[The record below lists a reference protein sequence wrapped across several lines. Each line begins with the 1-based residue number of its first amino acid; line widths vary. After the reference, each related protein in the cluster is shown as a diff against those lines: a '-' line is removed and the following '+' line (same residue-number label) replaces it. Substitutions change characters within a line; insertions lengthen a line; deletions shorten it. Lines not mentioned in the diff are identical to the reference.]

1 MIKKTLL
8 LIIIVLLST
17 WSFSQTEDTNQRVGV
32 SLKAS
37 TNGFGGDIYYGLNK
51 KFAIK
56 AGAEYISINLS
67 SNRIESFI
75 NQDPNVSISNPYGDD
90 LVFNTNGKVRT
101 GALSLSVGYQLF
113 KLFYVTA
120 GVGKSLFDSNVR
132 GIAITDIMFETQ
144 DVPLIGLVTPTIH
157 KENIGPFIIDIDNK
171 NSIIPYIG
179 VGLGSY
185 VPQNKRFSFALE
197 LGAYYVG
204 NYVLKYTL
212 PTGLEASNIDYG
224 LNISPEIKDVFS
236 DYIDTEIDRV
246 VTDIDREVGI
256 VVDDINDAIKNYKF
270 YPVLKFTIGFDVF
283 SFQ

>member
-8 LIIIVLLST
+8 LISIVLFST
-17 WSFSQTEDTNQRVGV
+17 WSFSQTRDTNQHVGV

-37 TNGFGGDIYYGLNK
+37 TNGFGGDIYYGLNE

-101 GALSLSVGYQLF
+101 GSFSLSVGYQPF
-113 KLFYVTA
+113 ELFYVTA
-120 GVGKSLFDSNVR
+120 GIGKSLFDSNVR
-132 GIAITDIMFETQ
+132 GIAATDIMFETQ
-144 DVPLIGLVTPTIH
+144 DVPVIGLITPTIH
-157 KENIGPFIIDIDNK
+157 KEDIGPFIIDIDNK
-171 NSIIPYIG
+171 NSIIPYVGI
-179 VGLGSY
+179 GLGSY
-185 VPQNKRFSFALE
+185 VPQDKKFSFALE

-212 PTGLEASNIDYG
+212 PTGLDASNIDYG
-224 LNISPEIKDVFS
+224 LSVSPEIKDIFS

-270 YPVLKFTIGFDVF
+270 YPVLKFTIGFDLF
-283 SFQ
+283 SF